1 MGKGKSSSALEE
13 AQEHRSRPLATL
25 KDPNA
30 FGPPPKHI
38 NYHGGI
44 AAPNTITP
52 NTQGWGAPL
61 HMNSIRAREEEERE
75 TQAAKEAEEQEMKPP
90 PGPFQVDTT
99 GLSTRNLPKPPIRR
113 VEQDASNNLTSS
125 IAGNKPKPSL
135 PPRLPPRQNS
145 GASTGTSSPPPSYN
159 ATVGDSSSQAGYL
172 NQGALNRLGAAGV
185 SVPEFGIGKDS
196 ESRNPWQDQK
206 PPAREAQPPS
216 SSLGRLSGMN
226 ELQGRF
232 PKMSPLSSPSES
244 PSQGTS
250 FAQKQAA
257 LKTANS
263 FRNDP
268 SSISL
273 SDARN
278 AASTANNFR
287 ERHGDQV
294 AAGWQSANNLNKKYG
309 VMERINSSSAGVA
322 SPSQPSFG
330 QTAISS
336 IPPESMSTEGKKK
349 APPPPPPKKKLVDQ
363 ATSPAPPP
371 IPLSSKP
378 RS

>member
-13 AQEHRSRPLATL
+13 AYEHQSRPLATL

-38 NYHGGI
+38 NYHGAI

-52 NTQGWGAPL
+52 DTQGWGAPL
-61 HMNSIRAREEEERE
+61 DMDSIRAKEEEES
-75 TQAAKEAEEQEMKPP
+75 QAQVAREAEQQEVKPP
-90 PGPFQVDTT
+90 PGPFKVDTT

-113 VEQDASNNLTSS
+113 AEQETGNEFTSPVTGS
-125 IAGNKPKPSL
+125 KPKPSL

-145 GASTGTSSPPPSYN
+145 GASVGASSPPPPSYN
-159 ATVGDSSSQAGYL
+159 TATIGDSSAQTGYL
-172 NQGALNRLGAAGV
+172 NQGALKRLGTAGV
-185 SVPEFGIGKDS
+185 SVPGFGIGKDS
-196 ESRNPWQDQK
+196 EPRNPWHDQK
-206 PPAREAQPPS
+206 LAGGETQSPS
-216 SSLGRLSGMN
+216 APSGRSSGIG

-232 PKMSPLSSPSES
+232 SES
-244 PSQGTS
+244 SSQGTT

-257 LKTANS
+257 LRTANS

-294 AAGWQSANNLNKKYG
+294 ASGWQSANNLNKKYG
-309 VMERINSSSAGVA
+309 VVDRINGSSSGVSNPSQQNSEPASA
-322 SPSQPSFG
+322 SPV
-330 QTAISS
+330 SS
-336 IPPESMSTEGKKK
+336 NLTGIQGKKK
-349 APPPPPPKKKLVDQ
+349 APPPPPPKKRLTDPSS
-363 ATSPAPPP
+363 SPVPPP

-378 RS
+378 RT